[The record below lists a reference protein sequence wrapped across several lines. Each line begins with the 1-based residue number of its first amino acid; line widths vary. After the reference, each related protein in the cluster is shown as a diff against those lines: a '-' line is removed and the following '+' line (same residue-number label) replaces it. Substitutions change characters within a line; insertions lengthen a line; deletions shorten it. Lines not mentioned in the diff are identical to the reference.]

1 MESTA
6 FASLSTLLFLLHGQ
20 ATHACFLKHV
30 SIWELMLIDII
41 CVLLSQ
47 PTGVLLLTLIFME
60 AGMAANLI
68 NIWSKEVLGGA

>member
-1 MESTA
+1 MEGTA
-6 FASLSTLLFLLHGQ
+6 SASLSTLRFFLHGQ
-20 ATHACFLKHV
+20 ATHACFLKLV
-30 SIWELMLIDII
+30 SIRELMLIDFT

-68 NIWSKEVLGGA
+68 HIWSKQVLGGA